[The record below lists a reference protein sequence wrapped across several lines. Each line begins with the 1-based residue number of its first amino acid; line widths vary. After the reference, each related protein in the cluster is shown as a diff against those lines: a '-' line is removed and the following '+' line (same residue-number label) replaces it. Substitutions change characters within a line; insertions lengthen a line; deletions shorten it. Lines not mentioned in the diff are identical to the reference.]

1 MHQKRSGFLQLMLSE
16 ALIYLYTGMPQL
28 GKLIIL
34 FWNRNTELSKST
46 TENETEGPNISPE
59 VLNSFRAKI
68 ESDINILRNLTYKAL
83 TQSGK
88 NIPIFSFIFCS
99 SNQITKYKIRI
110 YCFYIPKSKFDWLD
124 FIKHGS
130 KFSGFMSNIHIL
142 K

>member
-1 MHQKRSGFLQLMLSE
+1 MLH
-16 ALIYLYTGMPQL
+16 LD
-28 GKLIIL
+28 KLIFL

-68 ESDINILRNLTYKAL
+68 ESDINTLRNLTYKAL

-99 SNQITKYKIRI
+99 SNQITKNKIRI
-110 YCFYIPKSKFDWLD
+110 FYIPKSKFDW
-124 FIKHGS
+124 HGS